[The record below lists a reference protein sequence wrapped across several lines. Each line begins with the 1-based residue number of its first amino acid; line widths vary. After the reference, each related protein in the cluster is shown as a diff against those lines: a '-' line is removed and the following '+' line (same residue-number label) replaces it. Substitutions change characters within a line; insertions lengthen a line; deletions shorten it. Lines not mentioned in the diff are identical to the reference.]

1 MGINMII
8 VTGASRG
15 IGKFLFESLKSSD
28 KVIGTYLS
36 TKPESIKDL
45 DFLYK
50 VDVSKYESV
59 AQFINVIKNDLTEI
73 VLLNCAGV
81 SYNSFTHK
89 SDPEKWKKVIDVN
102 LIGTYHMI
110 RAILPIMREQNYGRI
125 INFSSVIAQKGTP
138 GVSAYAASKAGLW
151 GMTRSLAQENGS
163 MGITVNNINL
173 GYVSL
178 GMGVEQVPLS
188 FQDSIKNQIPSRQF
202 CEPNDIYNTVNYL
215 INTPYVNGTSI
226 DLNGGLF

>member
-1 MGINMII
+1 MII

-15 IGKFLFESLKSSD
+15 IGKYLFESLKSSD

-36 TKPESIKDL
+36 TKPESLKDF
-45 DFLYK
+45 DFLYN
-50 VDVSKYESV
+50 VDVSKYDSV
-59 AQFINVIKNDLTEI
+59 AQFINVIIKDLTDI
-73 VLLNCAGV
+73 TLLNCAGV

-89 SDPEKWKKVIDVN
+89 SDPEKWKKVIEVN

-110 RAILPIMREQNYGRI
+110 RAILPTMREQNYGRI

-163 MGITVNNINL
+163 KGITVNNINL

-188 FQDSIKNQIPSRQF
+188 FQDSIKSQIPSGLF
-202 CEPNDIYNTVNYL
+202 CEPNDVYNTVRFL

>member
-1 MGINMII
+1 MII
-8 VTGASRG
+8 VTGASKG
-15 IGKFLFESLKSSD
+15 IGKYLIEIFKSSD

-36 TKPESIKDL
+36 TKPECLKDFDYL
-45 DFLYK
+45 HK
-50 VDVSKYESV
+50 VDVSNYESV
-59 AQFINVIKNDLTEI
+59 AQFINVIKKDLTDI
-73 VLLNCAGV
+73 TLLNCAGI

-89 SDPEKWKKVIDVN
+89 SDPEKWKKVIEVN

-188 FQDSIKNQIPSRQF
+188 FQDSIKNQIPSGLF

-215 INTPYVNGTSI
+215 INTPYVNGTSV

>member
-1 MGINMII
+1 MII

-73 VLLNCAGV
+73 VLLNCAGI

>member
-1 MGINMII
+1 MII
-8 VTGASRG
+8 ITGASRG
-15 IGKFLFESLKSSD
+15 IGKFLYDSFKTSD
-28 KVIGTYLS
+28 EVIGTYLT
-36 TKPESIKDL
+36 TKPESLNDKDHL
-45 DFLYK
+45 FQ

-59 AQFINVIKNDLTEI
+59 VHFVDSLKENLTDI
-73 VLLNCAGV
+73 VLVNCAGI

-89 SDPEKWKKVIDVN
+89 SDPEKWKKVIEVN

-110 RAILPIMREQNYGRI
+110 RALLPLMREQNFGRI

-163 MGITVNNINL
+163 KGITVNNINL

-178 GMGVEQVPLS
+178 GMGVEQVPHS
-188 FQDSIKNQIPSRQF
+188 FQENIKNQIPSKRF
-202 CEPNDIYNTVNYL
+202 CEPNDVYQTVKFLMNTS
-215 INTPYVNGTSI
+215 YVNGTSI
-226 DLNGGLF
+226 DLNGGLY

>member
-1 MGINMII
+1 MII

-15 IGKFLFESLKSSD
+15 IGKFLFDKFNTNR

-36 TKPESIKDL
+36 TKPDTLKDL
-45 DFLYK
+45 DLFYK

-59 AQFINVIKNDLTEI
+59 AKFINVIKKDLTDI
-73 VLLNCAGV
+73 TLLNCAGI

-89 SDPEKWKKVIDVN
+89 SDPVKWKEVIDVN
-102 LIGTYHMI
+102 LIGAYHMI

-163 MGITVNNINL
+163 KGITVNNINL

-188 FQDSIKNQIPSRQF
+188 FQDSIKNQIPSRLF

-215 INTPYVNGTSI
+215 INTPYVNGTSV

>member
-1 MGINMII
+1 MIVI
-8 VTGASRG
+8 TGASRG
-15 IGKFLFESLKSSD
+15 IGKFLFERLNTNS

-36 TKPESIKDL
+36 TKSESMKDL
-45 DFLYK
+45 DFLYQ

-59 AQFINVIKNDLTEI
+59 IQFINVIKKNLTDI
-73 VLLNCAGV
+73 TLLNCAGI

-89 SDPEKWKKVIDVN
+89 SDPEKWKKVIEVN

-163 MGITVNNINL
+163 KGITVNNINL

-178 GMGVEQVPLS
+178 GMGVAQVPLS
-188 FQDSIKNQIPSRQF
+188 FQDSIKNQIPSRLF
-202 CEPNDIYNTVNYL
+202 CEPNDIYNTVKFL

>member
-1 MGINMII
+1 MII

>member
-1 MGINMII
+1 MII

-73 VLLNCAGV
+73 VLLNCAGI

-89 SDPEKWKKVIDVN
+89 SDPEKWKKVIEVN

-188 FQDSIKNQIPSRQF
+188 FQDSIKNQIPSGLF
-202 CEPNDIYNTVNYL
+202 CEPNDVYNTVRFL

>member
-1 MGINMII
+1 MII
-8 VTGASRG
+8 ITGASRG
-15 IGKFLFESLKSSD
+15 IGKFLYDSFKTSD
-28 KVIGTYLS
+28 EVIGTYLT
-36 TKPESIKDL
+36 TKPESLNDKDHL
-45 DFLYK
+45 FQ

-59 AQFINVIKNDLTEI
+59 IHFVDTIKENLTDI
-73 VLLNCAGV
+73 VLINCAGI

-89 SDPEKWKKVIDVN
+89 SDPEKWRKVIDVN

-110 RAILPIMREQNYGRI
+110 RALLPLMREQNFGRI

-163 MGITVNNINL
+163 KGITVNNINL

-178 GMGVEQVPLS
+178 GMGVEQVPQS
-188 FQDSIKNQIPSRQF
+188 FQENIKNQIPSKLL
-202 CEPNDIYNTVNYL
+202 CEPNDVYKTVKFLMNTS
-215 INTPYVNGTSI
+215 YVNGTSI
-226 DLNGGLF
+226 DLNGGLY

>member
-1 MGINMII
+1 MII

-73 VLLNCAGV
+73 VLLNCAGI

-151 GMTRSLAQENGS
+151 GMTHSLAQENGS

-188 FQDSIKNQIPSRQF
+188 FQDSIKNQIPSGLF
-202 CEPNDIYNTVNYL
+202 CEPNDVYNTVRFL

>member
-1 MGINMII
+1 MII

-73 VLLNCAGV
+73 VLLNCAGI

-89 SDPEKWKKVIDVN
+89 SDPEQWKKVIDVN

>member
-1 MGINMII
+1 MII

-73 VLLNCAGV
+73 VLLNCAGI

-178 GMGVEQVPLS
+178 GMGVEQVPQS
-188 FQDSIKNQIPSRQF
+188 FLDSIKNQIPSRLF

-215 INTPYVNGTSI
+215 I
-226 DLNGGLF
+226 

>member
-1 MGINMII
+1 MIVI
-8 VTGASRG
+8 TGASRG
-15 IGKFLFESLKSSD
+15 IGKFLFERLNTNS

-36 TKPESIKDL
+36 TKSESMKDL
-45 DFLYK
+45 DFLYQ

-59 AQFINVIKNDLTEI
+59 IQFINVIKKNLTDI
-73 VLLNCAGV
+73 TLLNCAGI

-89 SDPEKWKKVIDVN
+89 SDPEKWKKVIEVN

-163 MGITVNNINL
+163 KGITVNNINL

-188 FQDSIKNQIPSRQF
+188 FQDSIKNQIPSRLF
-202 CEPNDIYNTVNYL
+202 CEPNDIYNTVKFL

>member
-1 MGINMII
+1 M
-8 VTGASRG
+8 
-15 IGKFLFESLKSSD
+15 
-28 KVIGTYLS
+28 
-36 TKPESIKDL
+36 
-45 DFLYK
+45 
-50 VDVSKYESV
+50 
-59 AQFINVIKNDLTEI
+59 
-73 VLLNCAGV
+73 
-81 SYNSFTHK
+81 
-89 SDPEKWKKVIDVN
+89 N

>member
-1 MGINMII
+1 MII

-15 IGKFLFESLKSSD
+15 IGKFLFDKFNTNR

-36 TKPESIKDL
+36 TKPDTLKDL
-45 DFLYK
+45 DLFYK

-59 AQFINVIKNDLTEI
+59 AKFINVLKKDLTDI
-73 VLLNCAGV
+73 TLLNCAGI

-89 SDPEKWKKVIDVN
+89 SDPVKWKEVIDVN
-102 LIGTYHMI
+102 LIGAYHMI

-163 MGITVNNINL
+163 KGITVNNINL

-188 FQDSIKNQIPSRQF
+188 FQDSIKNQIPSRLF

-215 INTPYVNGTSI
+215 INTPYVNGTSV

>member
-73 VLLNCAGV
+73 VLLNCAGI

-163 MGITVNNINL
+163 KGITINNINL

-178 GMGVEQVPLS
+178 GMGVEQIPLL

>member
-1 MGINMII
+1 MIVI
-8 VTGASRG
+8 TGASRG
-15 IGKFLFESLKSSD
+15 IGKFLFERLNTNN

-36 TKPESIKDL
+36 TKPESMKDL
-45 DFLYK
+45 DFLYQ

-59 AQFINVIKNDLTEI
+59 IQFINVIKNDLTDI
-73 VLLNCAGV
+73 TLLNCAGI

-178 GMGVEQVPLS
+178 GMGVEQVPQS
-188 FQDSIKNQIPSRQF
+188 FLDSIKNQIPSRLF

>member
-1 MGINMII
+1 MVII
-8 VTGASRG
+8 TGASRG
-15 IGKFLFESLKSSD
+15 VGKFLYDSFKTSD
-28 KVIGTYLS
+28 EVIGTYLT
-36 TKPESIKDL
+36 TKPESLNDKDHL
-45 DFLYK
+45 FQ

-59 AQFINVIKNDLTEI
+59 VHFLDLIKENLTDI
-73 VLLNCAGV
+73 VLINCAGI
-81 SYNSFTHK
+81 SYNSFAHK

-110 RAILPIMREQNYGRI
+110 RALLPLMRDQNFGRI

-163 MGITVNNINL
+163 KGITVNNINL

-178 GMGVEQVPLS
+178 GMGVEQVPQS
-188 FQDSIKNQIPSRQF
+188 FQENIKNQIPSKRF
-202 CEPNDIYNTVNYL
+202 CEPNDIYRTVKFLMNTS
-215 INTPYVNGTSI
+215 YVNGTSI
-226 DLNGGLF
+226 DLNGGLY

>member
-1 MGINMII
+1 MII

-73 VLLNCAGV
+73 VLLNCAGI

-188 FQDSIKNQIPSRQF
+188 FQDSIKKQIPSRQF

>member
-1 MGINMII
+1 MII

-59 AQFINVIKNDLTEI
+59 AHFINVIKNDLTEI
-73 VLLNCAGV
+73 VLLNCAGI

>member
-1 MGINMII
+1 MII

-73 VLLNCAGV
+73 VLLNCAGI

-178 GMGVEQVPLS
+178 GMGVEQVPQS
-188 FQDSIKNQIPSRQF
+188 FQDSIKNQIPSRLF

>member
-1 MGINMII
+1 MII
-8 VTGASRG
+8 VTGASKG
-15 IGKFLFESLKSSD
+15 IGKFLFDKFKTNY

-36 TKPESIKDL
+36 TKPDTLEDL

-59 AQFINVIKNDLTEI
+59 AQLVFLIKKDLTDI
-73 VLLNCAGV
+73 TLLNCAGI